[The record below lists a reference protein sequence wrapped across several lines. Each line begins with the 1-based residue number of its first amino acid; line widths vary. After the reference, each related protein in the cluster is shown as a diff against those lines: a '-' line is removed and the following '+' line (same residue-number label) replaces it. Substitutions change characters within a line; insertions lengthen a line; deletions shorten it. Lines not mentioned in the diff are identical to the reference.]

1 MVPNRVS
8 SGFVVHSFI
17 QQSRRGD
24 TANMRVCLLG
34 RFADGSTFAVV
45 DDRISAG
52 FYVTA
57 SDLENALQKAG
68 STPFVT
74 SDENYRTIYGEEVA
88 FLSWDSSRTLLA
100 ARNRLEHHGMRTFE
114 ADVSTAERYLMDH
127 HLHGMITVTG
137 ESNPGH
143 HVDHIFKNPELSP
156 CEEEP
161 ALVVSS
167 MDIETDPDSQE
178 ITTIAICTENPFDLV
193 RREEILFQRKGA
205 PALAPSPVP
214 VRVFSSERDLLSG
227 WIETVNEHDPDII
240 TGWNVVDFD
249 LRMISRRLQANA
261 LPFAIGRSTEHAR
274 FLDGGK
280 QGSPR
285 SHVYIPGRQAVD
297 AMTVARRGP
306 QRFENYSL
314 ETVAAAVTG
323 EGKSIGSSSV
333 SEKLET
339 IRNLYRHDP
348 QALCRYCHNDAVLV
362 QRILDHTGLLR
373 LTLKRVT
380 LIGIPL
386 SRAWTSIAAFEFT
399 YIEAMHR
406 RGLVAPTLGVDTL
419 PSGAA
424 PGGAILEPAPGLHR
438 NVLVFDFKSLY
449 PSIIRTFNIDP
460 VARARETTRRR
471 AGADVAHKTDG
482 TGPMHDEAATQR
494 EGREATDEPI
504 CAPGG
509 ACFSREPGILPEIL
523 SEFFVRRAEA
533 QAAGDSVASYVY
545 KIIMNS
551 FYGVLG
557 SPGCR
562 FAGAELAGAIT
573 GFGQALLHW
582 CRDLL
587 TSKGYR
593 VIYGDTDSLFVL
605 SALPAHTAPAALHSL
620 GATLCEEV
628 NSALADHIRQ
638 QYRLTSRLEL
648 EFEKAYDGFFLPA
661 VRGRVTG
668 EAVRGRAKGYAGRLA
683 PADPAGNA
691 EVEVVGMEAVRRDW
705 TDLAGMFQRT
715 LLQMLFDSVPADT
728 VTEYV
733 HRLLRELRSGAFDEE
748 LVYRKQLTKPVSDY
762 ARGRPPHVQAALK
775 LPAAERSG
783 IIEYVMTTR
792 GPQPRSV
799 MDDNIDYQHYIEKQ
813 LRPVYESIAEAFV
826 TEVPDP
832 FDENP
837 QMTLFS

>member
-1 MVPNRVS
+1 
-8 SGFVVHSFI
+8 
-17 QQSRRGD
+17 
-24 TANMRVCLLG
+24 
-34 RFADGSTFAVV
+34 
-45 DDRISAG
+45 
-52 FYVTA
+52 
-57 SDLENALQKAG
+57 
-68 STPFVT
+68 
-74 SDENYRTIYGEEVA
+74 
-88 FLSWDSSRTLLA
+88 
-100 ARNRLEHHGMRTFE
+100 
-114 ADVSTAERYLMDH
+114 
-127 HLHGMITVTG
+127 
-137 ESNPGH
+137 
-143 HVDHIFKNPELSP
+143 
-156 CEEEP
+156 
-161 ALVVSS
+161 
-167 MDIETDPDSQE
+167 
-178 ITTIAICTENPFDLV
+178 
-193 RREEILFQRKGA
+193 
-205 PALAPSPVP
+205 
-214 VRVFSSERDLLSG
+214 
-227 WIETVNEHDPDII
+227 
-240 TGWNVVDFD
+240 
-249 LRMISRRLQANA
+249 
-261 LPFAIGRSTEHAR
+261 
-274 FLDGGK
+274 
-280 QGSPR
+280 
-285 SHVYIPGRQAVD
+285 
-297 AMTVARRGP
+297 
-306 QRFENYSL
+306 
-314 ETVAAAVTG
+314 VAAAVTG
-323 EGKSIGSSSV
+323 EGKSIGTTSV

-339 IRNLYRHDP
+339 IRNLYRYDP

-406 RGLVAPTLGVDTL
+406 RGLVAPTLGVDSL
-419 PSGAA
+419 PSGTA
-424 PGGAILEPAPGLHR
+424 PGGAILEPVPGLHR
-438 NVLVFDFKSLY
+438 NVLIFDFKSLY

-460 VARARETTRRR
+460 VARARPEIRRR
-471 AGADVAHKTDG
+471 AGH
-482 TGPMHDEAATQR
+482 AAT
-494 EGREATDEPI
+494 EEPI

-523 SEFFVRRAEA
+523 SEFFIRRAEA
-533 QAAGDSVASYVY
+533 QAAGDNVASYVY

-605 SALPAHTAPAALHSL
+605 SALPPDTAPAALHSL
-620 GATLCEEV
+620 GAALCEEV
-628 NSALADHIRQ
+628 NSALSDHIRQ

-683 PADPAGNA
+683 PADPAGSA

-715 LLQMLFDSVPADT
+715 LLQMLFDSTPAAT

-733 HRLLRELRSGAFDEE
+733 HRLLRELRSGSFDHA

-792 GPQPRSV
+792 GPQPRSLL
-799 MDDNIDYQHYIEKQ
+799 DDTIDYQHYIEKQ
-813 LRPVYESIAEAFV
+813 LRPVYESIADAFV